1 MISLKRNTKKELIK
15 ARGIRVMKKFIYE
28 PNQKEDFKISRGKF
42 EDFLKCE
49 RCFYLDRVGGLE
61 VPKIPAFTLNETT
74 DQLYKKEFDFCREKQ
89 KPHRLLIEHNLS
101 HIIPYQHEDID
112 NWRDSLHHGLMVRYK
127 NTNIILTG
135 GVDDVWINTKNK
147 KLVVSDYKSQAKE
160 KKLLNTEDYLDD
172 VFHQSY
178 KNQLEFYSYLLN
190 KMGFEVDEM
199 GYFVVCNA
207 DRLKENFEKV
217 MSFDEL
223 LVPYKL
229 DTSWIEKK
237 LDHMIRVLNER
248 TKSKSHESCMN
259 CAYQRE
265 RKKLEN

>member
-61 VPKIPAFTLNETT
+61 VPKFPAFTLNDTT
-74 DQLYKKEFDFCREKQ
+74 DKLYKKEFDFCREKQ
-89 KPHRLLIEHNLS
+89 KPHRLLIENNLS

-112 NWRDSLHHGLMVRYK
+112 KWRDSLQHGLMIRYK

-135 GVDDVWINTKNK
+135 GVDDVWFNTKNE
-147 KLVVSDYKSQAKE
+147 KLVVIDYKSQAKE
-160 KKLLNTEDYLDD
+160 KKLLNTQDYLDD

-190 KMGFEVDEM
+190 KMGFEVDET

-207 DRLKENFEKV
+207 DRSKENFEKV

-229 DTSWIEKK
+229 DTSWIETK
-237 LDHMIRVLNER
+237 LDYMIRVLNKKIKA
-248 TKSKSHESCMN
+248 KSNESCMN

-265 RKKLEN
+265 RKKIEN